1 MNGIY
6 VDFSSSHAGYFTGM
20 LPCRSIQSAAAAAA
34 AAVAA
39 AAGASQPA
47 SQAGMKIAFSDWLT
61 DERLVP
67 SAATLLHD
75 GATQ

>member
-20 LPCRSIQSAAAAAA
+20 LPCRSIQSAAAA